1 MGCMSNDPLV
11 KVAVATDRPLEQ
23 GLQVDVA
30 AGVA

>member
-1 MGCMSNDPLV
+1 MGCLSNDPLV
-11 KVAVATDRPLEQ
+11 KVVASDRPLEQ